1 MAINS
6 ALDADLPLHFIEL
19 LSLKDLDSTR
29 CCSKALQKWIAP
41 ILVRADRRELTNMR
55 TLSRQLESS
64 LVVSLTAKILLDDLL
79 DGEQNQTA
87 WDELVFTTNATART
101 LRTQLNQVKNILNQL
116 RNVAPESLVPSDVE

>member
-6 ALDADLPLHFIEL
+6 ALDADLPPHFIEL

-64 LVVSLTAKILLDDLL
+64 LVVSLTAKILLVDLL

-87 WDELVFTTNATART
+87 WDELVFMAGASART
-101 LRTQLNQVKNILNQL
+101 LQTQLTDVKYVLEHI
-116 RNVAPESLVPSDVE
+116 